1 LESVQ
6 FTGDS
11 LEFFARA
18 TAVPQRLPDSIFLIS
33 EESSFYTFEDISK
46 HTSINLACGCFLLPS
61 KMPAILPGSVDA
73 RNKFEDLSGVDTRAF
88 SNPYDALIEA
98 CQDDPV

>member
-1 LESVQ
+1 MSYGSFLQ
-6 FTGDS
+6 
-11 LEFFARA
+11 
-18 TAVPQRLPDSIFLIS
+18 QLPDSIFLSS
-33 EESSFYTFEDISK
+33 EESSFYALKGIPK
-46 HTSINLACGCFLLPS
+46 HTSINLACDCFLLLS
-61 KMPAILPGSVDA
+61 KMPAILPGSVDT